1 MTTEDTGYYSLQGD
15 DVEIMLDGS
24 KHFLDKWKTG
34 NPPEIVI
41 VAWPVGTGKTR
52 LIKGKYQNDYVWI
65 DPNEIANYI
74 TDNWKKNIENLQG
87 ISWAI
92 ASNLLARGISD
103 KKNYVIEVTFTKPE
117 IVDYIKEYME
127 KIWYKISIDFVI
139 SDEKIAWENN
149 ISRSETNM
157 SSLYTED
164 AIYELFR
171 NFFENVYNK
180 LAREE
185 WLKEID

>member
-1 MTTEDTGYYSLQGD
+1 MEELITLQWD
-15 DVEIMLDGS
+15 DVTIMLDGT

-52 LIKGKYQNDYVWI
+52 LIKSKYKDDYVWI

-103 KKNYVIEVTFTKPE
+103 KKNYVIELTFTKPE

-157 SSLYTED
+157 SSFYTED
-164 AIYELFR
+164 AVYALFR
-171 NFFENVYNK
+171 DFFENTYNK